1 MYQIALCDDETT
13 ELNKTEQMLISYEKK
28 NPEMK
33 LIIRRFESADE
44 LLDTV
49 REKNYMPDLILMDI
63 YMPGMI
69 GIEAAKEL
77 QEMGNK
83 GRIIFLTTS
92 KEHALA
98 AFGVKASQYLVK
110 PVSKEVLFPILDSFL
125 EEIEEERRKYLLLR
139 IEGRIQRIPVNELV
153 YCEAQGK
160 SQYLH
165 LSDGTQYNLRRTMAE
180 IYEMLAGY
188 REFVR
193 VGVAYILNL
202 DHIESLSTQEVQ
214 MDNGKKVFLPRGSYH
229 PLRERYFDYYCESNE
244 VL

>member
-110 PVSKEVLFPILDSFL
+110 PVSKEVLFPILDSFF
-125 EEIEEERRKYLLLR
+125 
-139 IEGRIQRIPVNELV
+139 G
-153 YCEAQGK
+153 G
-160 SQYLH
+160 
-165 LSDGTQYNLRRTMAE
+165 D
-180 IYEMLAGY
+180 
-188 REFVR
+188 
-193 VGVAYILNL
+193 
-202 DHIESLSTQEVQ
+202 
-214 MDNGKKVFLPRGSYH
+214 
-229 PLRERYFDYYCESNE
+229 
-244 VL
+244 

>member
-49 REKNYMPDLILMDI
+49 REKNYMPDLILIDI

-125 EEIEEERRKYLLLR
+125 EEIEEEHRKYLLLR
-139 IEGRIQRIPVNELV
+139 IEGRIQRIAINDIE

-160 SQYLH
+160 TQFLH
-165 LSDGTQYNLRRTMAE
+165 LADGRKCLLRITMAK
-180 IYEMLAGY
+180 IYEKLSMY
-188 REFVR
+188 QEFVR
-193 VGVAYILNL
+193 VGIAYVVNLGHIDSLNAQN
-202 DHIESLSTQEVQ
+202 IRFGT
-214 MDNGKKVFLPRGSYH
+214 GKKIYLPRGSYKT
-229 PLRERYFDYYCESNE
+229 LKEQYFRYYFEEN
-244 VL
+244 